1 MIDSITDFA
10 HFTSRANSMG
20 PFSTF
25 SRFLN
30 LLTIMS
36 ARDGETCARKVSA
49 AIILF
54 DQKCGE
60 IHKTR
65 LQQIGSIFFFFI
77 SSNKSWLNASLTT
90 AARRRQISTLVHSYA
105 RICNRT
111 EQNCRL

>member
-20 PFSTF
+20 PFSSF

-30 LLTIMS
+30 LLKIMSS

-65 LQQIGSIFFFFI
+65 L
-77 SSNKSWLNASLTT
+77 
-90 AARRRQISTLVHSYA
+90 
-105 RICNRT
+105 
-111 EQNCRL
+111 